1 MRARIAYR
9 GVDISM
15 KTVFAHGFPAEMGL
29 DSGAPGVDPLHQNL
43 EATGAL
49 VRALLEQ
56 PSVPFSAVCDVIGR
70 QSLPIF
76 ILDGPTHVLRHG
88 NDAWRR
94 VTGYSGPPGIT
105 LLELFPRLAGHPLLA
120 ALEHAYHHGEPIE
133 VGESPFDRLGIGVPR
148 FFSAAMQPYRDPA
161 QGTVTGVV
169 VVGVDL
175 TAQVLARQLL
185 SDVLQTIVWS
195 GITGRGG
202 RGRYN
207 GHWIEYT
214 GLSAEQSDEGGWQQI
229 VHDDD
234 LVACRQAFDEAVEW
248 RRATQF
254 EGRLRRCDGAYRW
267 HRIRFALMDTGGQ
280 VVRWF
285 GIASDIDDVRRTQEE
300 RIELLASERAARAE
314 AEEAN
319 RQKDRFLAVVS
330 DELRTPLGALLLWT
344 KVLQD
349 DPIDPDLR
357 RRALKSIRDCTL
369 AQARLVEDLLD
380 ISRVISG
387 KLFLDPKLIDP
398 AAVVQAGVEGAR
410 PAAAAKG
417 LTLDATFKAGV
428 GRVLA
433 DAGRLRQVVD
443 NLLSNAIKFT
453 DRGGRVSAVVRRND
467 GDVEIEV
474 RDNGRG
480 IRAEDLPTL
489 FNPFSQG
496 EETAMTR
503 AQGGLGLGLA
513 IARQLVELQGGSV
526 RGESPGVGRGAT
538 FTVRLPM
545 APEIEAVK
553 PPASGEPML
562 ERLHNVRLLLVDDD
576 PRVRE
581 PLGLLLQQ
589 EGADVECAD
598 SADAAWTALLRR
610 PPQVLVSDVAM
621 PGSGGDG
628 YSLLRRVRD
637 QAPEAM
643 RDLPAVALT
652 AHAREIDRARALD
665 AGFDMHVSKP
675 VDVDELV
682 IGIGT
687 LIARR
692 RPDGTP
698 PAHRS
703 RRRTRVRSS

>member
-1 MRARIAYR
+1 
-9 GVDISM
+9 M
-15 KTVFAHGFPAEMGL
+15 KMVFAHGLPAEMGL
-29 DSGAPGVDPLHQNL
+29 DGGTPADDPLHQNL
-43 EATGAL
+43 EATCAM

-56 PSVPFSAVCDVIGR
+56 PSIPFTSVCDTIR
-70 QSLPIF
+70 RLSLPIF
-76 ILDGPTHVLRHG
+76 IFGGPSHALRYG

-94 VTGYSGPPGIT
+94 VSGYGGPPGIT
-105 LLELFPRLAGHPLLA
+105 LVELFPRLAGHPLLA
-120 ALEHAYHHGEPIE
+120 AVDHVYETGEPIE
-133 VGESPFDRLGIGVPR
+133 LADSAFDNLGSGVPR
-148 FFSAAMQPYRDPA
+148 FYSVAMQAYRDPA
-161 QGTVTGVV
+161 RAAVSGVV
-169 VVGVDL
+169 LTGVDL
-175 TAQVLARQLL
+175 TARVLARQLL

-195 GITGRGG
+195 GITGGGG

-207 GHWIEYT
+207 GSWIEYT
-214 GLSAEQSDEGGWQQI
+214 GLTVDESNEGGWEQI

-234 LVACRQAFDEAVEW
+234 LLACRQAFDEAVEW

-254 EGRLRRCDGAYRW
+254 DGRLRRRDGAYRW
-267 HRIRFALMDTGGQ
+267 HRVRFALLDTRHDI
-280 VVRWF
+280 VRWF

-300 RIELLASERAARAE
+300 RIELLARERAARAE

-330 DELRTPLGALLLWT
+330 HELRTPLGALLLWT

-349 DPIDPDLR
+349 EPINPDLR
-357 RRALKSIRDCTL
+357 RRALASIRECTL
-369 AQARLVEDLLD
+369 AQSRLVEDLLD

-387 KLFLDPKLIDP
+387 KLYLDPKLIDP

-417 LTLDATFKAGV
+417 LTLDATFKAGG
-428 GRVLA
+428 GRVFG
-433 DAGRLRQVVD
+433 DAGRLRQVLN

-453 DRGGRVSAVVRRND
+453 DGGGRVRVVVSRNE
-467 GDVEIEV
+467 GDVEIAV
-474 RDNGRG
+474 SDNGRG
-480 IRAEDLPTL
+480 ILPEVLPRL

-496 EETAMTR
+496 EETEMTR
-503 AQGGLGLGLA
+503 SQGGLGLGLA
-513 IARQLVELQGGSV
+513 IARQLVELQGGSL
-526 RGESPGVGRGAT
+526 RGESAGAGRGAT
-538 FTVRLPM
+538 FTLRLPLV
-545 APEIEAVK
+545 PEIEAVK
-553 PPASGEPML
+553 PPATGEPVL
-562 ERLHNVRLLLVDDD
+562 ERLRNVRLLLVDDD
-576 PRVRE
+576 ARVRE

-628 YSLLRRVRD
+628 YSLLRRLRG
-637 QAPEAM
+637 QAPEAV

-652 AHAREIDRARALD
+652 AHARDVDRARALD

-687 LIARR
+687 LIAGRR
-692 RPDGTP
+692 RPGSK
-698 PAHRS
+698 PAGSRS
-703 RRRTRVRSS
+703 ARRTRARSSS

>member
-1 MRARIAYR
+1 
-9 GVDISM
+9 
-15 KTVFAHGFPAEMGL
+15 
-29 DSGAPGVDPLHQNL
+29 
-43 EATGAL
+43 
-49 VRALLEQ
+49 
-56 PSVPFSAVCDVIGR
+56 
-70 QSLPIF
+70 
-76 ILDGPTHVLRHG
+76 
-88 NDAWRR
+88 
-94 VTGYSGPPGIT
+94 
-105 LLELFPRLAGHPLLA
+105 
-120 ALEHAYHHGEPIE
+120 
-133 VGESPFDRLGIGVPR
+133 
-148 FFSAAMQPYRDPA
+148 
-161 QGTVTGVV
+161 
-169 VVGVDL
+169 
-175 TAQVLARQLL
+175 
-185 SDVLQTIVWS
+185 
-195 GITGRGG
+195 
-202 RGRYN
+202 
-207 GHWIEYT
+207 
-214 GLSAEQSDEGGWQQI
+214 
-229 VHDDD
+229 
-234 LVACRQAFDEAVEW
+234 
-248 RRATQF
+248 
-254 EGRLRRCDGAYRW
+254 
-267 HRIRFALMDTGGQ
+267 MDTGRD

-300 RIELLASERAARAE
+300 RINLLARERAARAE

-330 DELRTPLGALLLWT
+330 HELRTPLGALLLWT

-349 DPIDPDLR
+349 DPINPDLR
-357 RRALKSIRDCTL
+357 RRALKSIRECTL
-369 AQARLVEDLLD
+369 AQSRLVEDLLD

-428 GRVLA
+428 GRVLG
-433 DAGRLRQVVD
+433 DAGRLRQVLD

-453 DRGGRVSAVVRRND
+453 DSGGRVSVVARRND

-480 IRAEDLPTL
+480 IRAEVLPRL

-513 IARQLVELQGGSV
+513 IARQLVDLQGGSL
-526 RGESPGVGRGAT
+526 RGESAGAGRGAT
-538 FTVRLPM
+538 FTIRLPM
-545 APEIEAVK
+545 APESQVVK
-553 PPASGEPML
+553 PPAPGEPVL
-562 ERLHNVRLLLVDDD
+562 ERLRNVRLLLVDDD

-589 EGADVECAD
+589 EGADVEYAD
-598 SADAAWTALLRR
+598 SADTAWTALLRR

-628 YSLLRRVRD
+628 YSLLRRVRG
-637 QAPEAM
+637 QAPEAV

-652 AHAREIDRARALD
+652 AHARDIDRTRALD

-675 VDVDELV
+675 VDVDQLV

-687 LIARR
+687 LIAGRR
-692 RPDGTP
+692 RPGGTP
-698 PAHRS
+698 TGDRS
-703 RRRTRVRSS
+703 RRRTRARSEGSRR

>member
-1 MRARIAYR
+1 MN
-9 GVDISM
+9 
-15 KTVFAHGFPAEMGL
+15 TVFSHGFPAEMGL
-29 DSGAPGVDPLHQNL
+29 EKGSRADDPLHQSL
-43 EATGAL
+43 EATCAM

-56 PSVPFSAVCDVIGR
+56 PSIPFASVCDVIGR

-76 ILDGPTHVLRHG
+76 ILDGPNHALRYG

-94 VTGYSGPPGIT
+94 LSNYAGPSGIT
-105 LLELFPRLAGHPLLA
+105 LLELFPQLPGHPLLA
-120 ALEHAYHHGEPIE
+120 AVEHAYHTGQAIA
-133 VGESPFDRLGIGVPR
+133 VAESPFDTLGTGVPR
-148 FFSAAMQPYRDPA
+148 FYSAAMQPYRDA
-161 QGTVTGVV
+161 ASGSVTGVV
-169 VVGVDL
+169 LVGVDL

-185 SDVLQTIVWS
+185 SDVMQTLVWS
-195 GITGRGG
+195 GITGGGG

-207 GHWIEYT
+207 VRWIEYT
-214 GLSAEQSDEGGWQQI
+214 GLSAGESNEGGWQQI
-229 VHDDD
+229 VHRDD
-234 LVACRQAFDEAVEW
+234 LLACRQAFDEAVEC

-254 EGRLRRCDGAYRW
+254 DGRLRRRDGVYRW
-267 HRIRFALMDTGGQ
+267 HRVRFALMDTRGE

-285 GIASDIDDVRRTQEE
+285 AIASDIDDVRRTQEE

-330 DELRTPLGALLLWT
+330 HELRTPLGALLLWA

-357 RRALKSIRDCTL
+357 RRALTSIRECTL
-369 AQARLVEDLLD
+369 AQSRLVEDLLD

-398 AAVVQAGVEGAR
+398 SAVVQAGVEGAR

-428 GRVLA
+428 GRVLG
-433 DAGRLRQVVD
+433 DAGRLRQVLD

-453 DRGGRVSAVVRRND
+453 DSGGRVSVVARRND

-480 IRAEDLPTL
+480 IRPEILPCL

-513 IARQLVELQGGSV
+513 IARQLVELQGGSL
-526 RGESPGVGRGAT
+526 RGESGGVGRGAT
-538 FTVRLPM
+538 FTIRLPL

-553 PPASGEPML
+553 PPAPGEPML
-562 ERLHNVRLLLVDDD
+562 ERLRNVRLLLVDDD

-598 SADAAWTALLRR
+598 SADAAWTALLLR

-628 YSLLRRVRD
+628 YSLLRRVRG
-637 QAPEAM
+637 QAPEAV

-652 AHAREIDRARALD
+652 AHARDVDRARALD
-665 AGFDMHVSKP
+665 AGFDLHVSKP

-692 RPDGTP
+692 RPGGAP
-698 PAHRS
+698 VGNRP
-703 RRRTRVRSS
+703 RRRTRARPS